1 MPGARSLGH
10 VDIVSSLPEEPLTR
24 ASVLTTTPL
33 VIRGTD
39 ALDAMQK
46 WTPEYISERLGD
58 REMPVSIAE
67 ADGAFRY
74 NLDAREG
81 LRYEHMRGSRLAA
94 EFRDTRSGRRLSMQ
108 QMSIADRLP
117 ELHGE
122 LVVPPCVPAAAITD
136 INLWMA
142 SGASNTPLHYDNMHN
157 LFAQLDGTKR
167 FLLFNPDQS
176 DLLYPGPLDI
186 RTRHLSRVDLKA
198 PDLQQFPRFEQAEYW
213 EAVVE
218 PGDLLFLPAFWW
230 HQVSAQ
236 DEASVSVNYW
246 WRADVRDCACP
257 SFYRQLY
264 LDVVME
270 DIRGLFL
277 THDMNALGSGSDA
290 VLTLAEGAADEGE
303 AGVAARLCGAVVVAA
318 AKAALAE
325 LGVAAEGGVD
335 HALMDLE
342 KRSVWSPGDGE
353 LARRSLAMAMTARPG
368 HCVPVADVRRTI
380 EGLRASALKWVHAA

>member
-1 MPGARSLGH
+1 M
-10 VDIVSSLPEEPLTR
+10 PEEPLTR
-24 ASVLTTTPL
+24 ASVLTTTPV

-39 ALDAMQK
+39 ALGAMRK

-58 REMPVSIAE
+58 REMPVSIAD

-81 LRYEHMRGSRLAA
+81 LRYESMPGSRLAA
-94 EFRDTRSGRRLSMQ
+94 EFRDTSSGRRISMQ
-108 QMSIADRLP
+108 QMSIPGALP

-122 LVVPPCVPAAAITD
+122 LIVPPFVPSEAITD

-142 SGASNTPLHYDNMHN
+142 SGASNTPLHYDNMNN
-157 LFAQLDGTKR
+157 LFAQLAGTKR
-167 FLLFNPDQS
+167 FLLFNPAQS

-186 RTRHLSRVDLKA
+186 RTRHLSRVDVKA

-246 WRADVRDCACP
+246 WRADVRDCVCP

-264 LDVVME
+264 LDVVVE
-270 DIRGLFL
+270 DVRGLFP
-277 THDMNALGSGSDA
+277 THDMSALGSGSDA
-290 VLTLAEGAADEGE
+290 VLALAERAADEGE
-303 AGVAARLCGAVVVAA
+303 AGVAARLCGGVVVAA
-318 AKAALAE
+318 VKAAVAE
-325 LGVAAEGGVD
+325 LGVEAEGGVD
-335 HALMDLE
+335 DALTDLE
-342 KRSVWSPGDGE
+342 KRSVWSPDDGE
-353 LARRSLAMAMTARPG
+353 LARRSLALAAAARPG
-368 HCVPVADVRRTI
+368 HSVPVADVRRTI
-380 EGLRASALKWVHAA
+380 EGLRASALKWEHPAQAARVSAGPGK